1 MENEAKK
8 SWTFFTLIIII
19 LWILFSV
26 IGFFVFNININ
37 DIDVLNANLLYYGLF
52 MFLLTYYSAKKY
64 KETGSHRSYLL
75 VDIPL
80 IALAFIISI
89 SLRYYISIIGIF

>member
-8 SWTFFTLIIII
+8 SWSVFTLIIIV

-26 IGFFVFNININ
+26 IGFFVF
-37 DIDVLNANLLYYGLF
+37 DTSTIDKLNTKLLYYGLF
-52 MFLLTYYSAKKY
+52 MFFLTYYSARRY
-64 KETGSHRSYLL
+64 NETGSHGSYLL

-80 IALAFIISI
+80 IALAFVISI
-89 SLRYYISIIGIF
+89 SLRYYVSIVGFF

>member
-8 SWTFFTLIIII
+8 SWSVFTLINIV

-26 IGFFVFNININ
+26 AGFFLLSTP
-37 DIDVLNANLLYYGLF
+37 DIEKLSARLLYYGLF
-52 MFLLTYYSAKKY
+52 MFLLTYYSARRY

-80 IALAFIISI
+80 IALIFVIFI
-89 SLRYYISIIGIF
+89 SLKYRNYIY

>member
-8 SWTFFTLIIII
+8 SWTFFTLILIV

-26 IGFFVFNININ
+26 TGFFVLNTN
-37 DIDVLNANLLYYGLF
+37 DIDKLNARLLYYGLF
-52 MFLLTYYSAKKY
+52 MFLLTYYSARRY

-80 IALAFIISI
+80 IALAFLIFLSLKYYTSI
-89 SLRYYISIIGIF
+89 VGLY

>member
-8 SWTFFTLIIII
+8 SWSVFTTIIIV
-19 LWILFSV
+19 LWILFSI
-26 IGFFVFNININ
+26 IGFFVF
-37 DIDVLNANLLYYGLF
+37 DISDIEKLNAKLLYYGLF
-52 MFLLTYYSAKKY
+52 MFFLTYYSGRRY

-80 IALAFIISI
+80 IALAFVISI
-89 SLRYYISIIGIF
+89 SLRYYVSIVGFF